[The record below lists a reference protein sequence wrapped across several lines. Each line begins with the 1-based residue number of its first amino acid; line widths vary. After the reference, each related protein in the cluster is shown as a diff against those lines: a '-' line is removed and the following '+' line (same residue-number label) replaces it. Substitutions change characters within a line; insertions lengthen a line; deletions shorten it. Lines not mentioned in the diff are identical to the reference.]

1 MKKMSEESKRPMEE
15 LCEALDAAFRED
27 PRGGS
32 VPSLLEAYTRDHHDW
47 ETYRHFVDGRYT
59 RNLVRRTEDYELLVL
74 CWGAG
79 QESPIHNHM
88 GQRCW
93 MSIVEGEVEE
103 LHFRREEEG
112 SGPLIQGPIKRF
124 KLGQSAFINDDIAL
138 HLVRGADG
146 QAAASLHV
154 YSKPYDVCLVY
165 DRETGEESAKP
176 LKYDSVEGA
185 LLSAPEA

>member
-1 MKKMSEESKRPMEE
+1 MKKMSEEAKRP
-15 LCEALDAAFRED
+15 LVALTEALDKAFQED
-27 PRGGS
+27 PRGGA
-32 VPSLLEAYTRDHHDW
+32 VPALLEAYTRDHSDW
-47 ETYRHFVDGRYT
+47 ELYRLFVEGKYT

-103 LHFRREEEG
+103 VHFKRQEDG
-112 SGPLIQGPIKRF
+112 AGPLIEGPTRRF
-124 KLGQSAFINDDIAL
+124 ERGQCAFINDDIAL

-146 QAAASLHV
+146 KAAASLHV

-165 DRETGEESAKP
+165 DRETGVESAKP

>member
-1 MKKMSEESKRPMEE
+1 
-15 LCEALDAAFRED
+15 
-27 PRGGS
+27 
-32 VPSLLEAYTRDHHDW
+32 
-47 ETYRHFVDGRYT
+47 
-59 RNLVRRTEDYELLVL
+59 
-74 CWGAG
+74 
-79 QESPIHNHM
+79 
-88 GQRCW
+88 

-103 LHFRREEEG
+103 LHFRRQEEG
-112 SGPLIQGPIKRF
+112 LGPLIQGPTKRF

-165 DRETGEESAKP
+165 DRETGGESAKP

>member
-1 MKKMSEESKRPMEE
+1 MSSEAKNPLME
-15 LCEALDAAFRED
+15 LCQALDEAFCAD
-27 PRGGS
+27 PRGS
-32 VPSLLEAYTRDHHDW
+32 AVPGILEAYTREHSDW
-47 ETYRHFVDGRYT
+47 EPYRHFVEGHYT
-59 RNLVRRTEDYELLVL
+59 RNLVRRTEDYELLLL

-103 LHFRREEEG
+103 VHFKRQETG
-112 SGPLIQGPIKRF
+112 SGPLIEGPTKRF
-124 KLGQSAFINDDIAL
+124 EKGQAAFINDDIAL

-146 QAAASLHV
+146 RAAASLHV

-176 LKYDSVEGA
+176 LTYDRGEGA
-185 LLSAPEA
+185 LSSTYEA